1 MKRRAVTWD
10 ELATAYDKTYSGR
23 KARTLSM
30 DTVWK
35 WALTSPQ
42 FIMMKGN
49 LYWKDERETT

>member
-10 ELATAYDKTYSGR
+10 ELTTAYDKTHSGQ